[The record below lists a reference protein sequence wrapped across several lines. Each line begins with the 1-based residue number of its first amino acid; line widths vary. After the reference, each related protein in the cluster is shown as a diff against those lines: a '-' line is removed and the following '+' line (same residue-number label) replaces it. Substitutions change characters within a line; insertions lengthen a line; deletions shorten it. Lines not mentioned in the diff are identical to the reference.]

1 MKERNKYPDELHAL
15 DLPQLETLLQE
26 ELAKDPPDDDRV
38 LELLRALEERK
49 YPEDEPAQHRR
60 SLARRL
66 IPIAASLV
74 IVLGVLFF
82 TVPTKANAGPFFVL
96 LTRWRSEFFELLSPE
111 SKDNMPL
118 EYEFKTNHPGL
129 REVYNEAS
137 KLGVSGP
144 AVPMWLPDGSELIEC
159 KVIRTRTLAGL
170 TSRFDGVVGPIVF
183 CINKIYEEKNYG
195 FYREDAGYTEVEI
208 RGVNHYIMRNKDT
221 WTVVW
226 TRDDIE
232 CSIMMDCQEDTLYQ
246 ILESIYIMEDL
257 R

>member
-49 YPEDEPAQHRR
+49 YPEDEPAQRRR

-111 SKDNMPL
+111 SKNNMPL
-118 EYEFKTNHPGL
+118 EYEFKTDHPGL
-129 REVYNEAS
+129 QKVYDEAV
-137 KLGVSGP
+137 KLGIEGP
-144 AVPMWLPDGSELIEC
+144 AVPMWLPEGNDLSEC
-159 KVIRTRTLAGL
+159 KIINTRAYNGIA
-170 TSRFDGVVGPIVF
+170 SRFEGISGQIV
-183 CINKIYEEKNYG
+183 ININLIDQTKNYG
-195 FYREDAGYTEVEI
+195 FYRENTNYTEYVI
-208 RGVNHYIMRNKDT
+208 NSVTHYIMRNTDT

-226 TRDDIE
+226 TRDNIE
-232 CSIMMDCQEDTLYQ
+232 CSVMMDCQEDTLYR
-246 ILESIYIMEDL
+246 ILESIYIMEDQT
-257 R
+257 

>member
-49 YPEDEPAQHRR
+49 YPEDEPAQRRR

-118 EYEFKTNHPGL
+118 EYEFKTDHPGL
-129 REVYNEAS
+129 QKVHDEAI
-137 KLGVSGP
+137 KLGIDGP
-144 AVPMWLPDGSELIEC
+144 AVPMWLPEDAELAEC
-159 KVIRTRTLAGL
+159 KVTNARAHSGL
-170 TSRFDGVVGPIVF
+170 VSRFVVPGEEIILR
-183 CINKIYEEKNYG
+183 INVIGESKYFG
-195 FYREDAGYTEVEI
+195 FYREDVGYTDFEI
-208 RGVNHYIMRNKDT
+208 RGVTHYIMRNKDT

-232 CSIMMDCQEDTLYQ
+232 CSIALDCQEDTLYQ
-246 ILESIYIMEDL
+246 ILESIYVMEDQ
-257 R
+257 

>member
-1 MKERNKYPDELHAL
+1 MKERNKYPDELHTL

-49 YPEDEPAQHRR
+49 YPEDEPAQRRR

-96 LTRWRSEFFELLSPE
+96 LTRWRSEFFELLTPE
-111 SKDNMPL
+111 SKNNVPL
-118 EYEFKTNHPGL
+118 EYEFKTDHPGL
-129 REVYNEAS
+129 QKVYEEAV
-137 KLGVSGP
+137 KLGIEGP
-144 AVPMWLPDGSELIEC
+144 AVPTWLPEAAELVEC
-159 KVIRTRTLAGL
+159 KVTNTRVHYGL
-170 TSRFDGVVGPIVF
+170 ISRFDESGKQIVF
-183 CINKIYEEKNYG
+183 RINIIDESKNFG
-195 FYREDAGYTEVEI
+195 FYREDVGYKESEI
-208 RGVNHYIMRNKDT
+208 RGVTHHIMKNKDT

-232 CSIMMDCQEDTLYQ
+232 CSIALDCQEDTLYQ
-246 ILESIYIMEDL
+246 ILESIYVMEDQ
-257 R
+257 

>member
-49 YPEDEPAQHRR
+49 YPEDGPAQRRR

-111 SKDNMPL
+111 SKNNMPL
-118 EYEFKTNHPGL
+118 EYEFKTDHPGL
-129 REVYNEAS
+129 QKVHDEAI
-137 KLGVSGP
+137 KLGIDGP
-144 AVPMWLPDGSELIEC
+144 AVPMWLPESSTLIEC
-159 KVIRTRTLAGL
+159 KRLTTKAHNGMYARFEWEDTEITFRYIVIDV
-170 TSRFDGVVGPIVF
+170 S
-183 CINKIYEEKNYG
+183 KNIG
-195 FYREDAGYTEVEI
+195 FYREDVGYSECEIAGQT
-208 RGVNHYIMRNKDT
+208 HYIMRNKES
-221 WTVVW
+221 WTIVW

-232 CSIMMDCQEDTLYQ
+232 CSIILDCQEDMLYQ
-246 ILESIYIMEDL
+246 ILESIYVMEDHG
-257 R
+257 